1 VADSALR
8 ARGVDPARW
17 DRTLQAVRYRAS
29 SSGASC
35 ATPGTRGS
43 GRRGAP
49 AGGTYLVP
57 AFWEARYVRRG
68 GTLAE
73 RGEEWRVTVR
83 PDGALGRVSHV
94 LPDDAP
100 GAAPPPDQARA
111 LATAAARGVAG
122 PAPLRE
128 VELTQRPRPRRLDT
142 RAEFVDPSVALPG
155 GATARVAVELAGAEV
170 AEAGRLVRL
179 PEAWLRRDADRASRR
194 TLAGSIAT
202 LLLGG
207 GAIAL
212 LARAVRRRPD
222 PARPPVVTRRTAT
235 LVGLAAALATLA
247 ASINQLPLALAGW
260 RTETPW
266 STFVQT
272 AVLGVVLGAAVFGL
286 AIGGCGPWPTRSAGV
301 RACRSGRRRPG
312 ARYWPARPS
321 APPRRSRR
329 SARGW
334 CTAPGGPSPPAP
346 PSTSCCRGRPG
357 SSRPRAVR
365 SPRRRWRFRRWCSP
379 RGSAPRGPA

>member
-1 VADSALR
+1 
-8 ARGVDPARW
+8 
-17 DRTLQAVRYRAS
+17 
-29 SSGASC
+29 
-35 ATPGTRGS
+35 
-43 GRRGAP
+43 
-49 AGGTYLVP
+49 
-57 AFWEARYVRRG
+57 
-68 GTLAE
+68 
-73 RGEEWRVTVR
+73 
-83 PDGALGRVSHV
+83 
-94 LPDDAP
+94 
-100 GAAPPPDQARA
+100 
-111 LATAAARGVAG
+111 
-122 PAPLRE
+122 
-128 VELTQRPRPRRLDT
+128 
-142 RAEFVDPSVALPG
+142 
-155 GATARVAVELAGAEV
+155 VAVELAGAEV

-286 AIGGCGPWPTRSAGV
+286 AIGGLWALADALRRRAGVPFWSAGA
-301 RACRSGRRRPG
+301 RARGTGRRGPRHRPG
-312 ARYWPARPS
+312 ARGARP
-321 APPRRSRR
+321 AAGARRRVARRPR
-329 SARGW
+329 
-334 CTAPGGPSPPAP
+334 AP
-346 PSTSCCRGRPG
+346 PSTSCCPGRPG